1 MNKETIA
8 AECIYSFSRSGG
20 KGGQHVNK
28 VSTKAD
34 VQFFIDSSK
43 GLNEVEKELIK
54 NALTNRMNIQGDIRL
69 SCDTSRSQLKNKEL
83 VFNRLIDM
91 LESALIVDKP
101 RKKTHMPAS
110 VNRKRLD
117 SKGKR
122 SEIKKFRR
130 RPDSGSAD

>member
-1 MNKETIA
+1 MNKQIILS
-8 AECIYSFSRSGG
+8 ECIFSFSRSGG

-34 VQFFIDSSK
+34 IQFFIDSSN
-43 GLNEVEKELIK
+43 GLSDEEKELLKVVLITRI
-54 NALTNRMNIQGDIRL
+54 NALGDIRL

-83 VFNRLIDM
+83 VFSRLIEL
-91 LESALIVDKP
+91 LENALIVEKP
-101 RKKTHMPAS
+101 RKKTRLPAS

-130 RPDSGSAD
+130 RPDSGSSD